1 MHPLPMHS
9 PMKNQ
14 QATSAT
20 MMVLTVASF
29 TVACIKQIIRFNVF
43 NQIMFA
49 YTQTHTVSLS
59 HPLFA
64 PLSLSTPT
72 HTDLSPLEGEGV
84 SNKFAGSLDHGADLA
99 GAGRGQLN
107 L

>member
-1 MHPLPMHS
+1 ML
-9 PMKNQ
+9 
-14 QATSAT
+14 
-20 MMVLTVASF
+20 
-29 TVACIKQIIRFNVF
+29 
-43 NQIMFA
+43 A

-59 HPLFA
+59 PSFCSS
-64 PLSLSTPT
+64 LSLSTPT

-107 L
+107 LKGTIYKYFNVLP